1 MKGLRLVCAL
11 GFGIAS
17 PLPGTPAQAFPER
30 TPHRPLAFVD
40 VAVLPMDSER
50 RLEHQVVVVKDG
62 RIQAVGPLGAVKVPR
77 TALRVPGTG
86 RTLLPGLTDTHV
98 HLASPT
104 ELPLYLAQG
113 VTTVFNLNGRP
124 AHLAWRRAVAEG
136 RLAGPRILSAGP
148 TFGEAMTPAAAMA
161 RVDAIADA
169 GYDAIKVY
177 NQVGKAEYPALIAQA
192 KRRGLL
198 LMGHVARKPGF
209 EATLTAGQSIAHAEE
224 LVYTAFNPGAEET
237 FGLKALDEARIPEV
251 ARKVA
256 ASGVSVTC
264 TLTCFHDIV
273 RQATDLEAFLKNP
286 DLDVLPPWIRT
297 RLEPGR
303 NRYHG
308 RYTPEETAFLKAAH
322 PFQLKLAKALFD
334 AGVPLMTGTDASTIG
349 PVAGVSVHQELEEL
363 VAAGLTPFQ
372 ALRASTTAP
381 AAYFHRPGEQG
392 TVAPG
397 QRADLLLVEGDP
409 LKDVR
414 ATRALA
420 GVVAAGRWRD
430 AKVLRSLWKDAPAAH
445 AALRAGLAKAL
456 EDDPVAGLRRLAEAD
471 PEALLTGELLADW
484 MGRQGR
490 EAYGGLMDRLRREAP
505 DSFLASE
512 AAANDLGYALLGRKA
527 FPEALAVFRRV
538 CADYPRSAN
547 AEDSL
552 AEALAASGDL
562 AGGRAH
568 YRRALE
574 LEPAY
579 GNADGARKWLREHPE

>member
-1 MKGLRLVCAL
+1 MQGWRLAFAL
-11 GFGIAS
+11 GFGLAS
-17 PLPGTPAQAFPER
+17 PLPGTPARALS
-30 TPHRPLAFVD
+30 RPLAFID
-40 VAVLPMDSER
+40 VAVLPMDAER
-50 RLEHQVVVVKDG
+50 RLEHQVVLVKDG
-62 RIQAVGPLGAVKVPR
+62 RIQAMGPLGSVKVPR
-77 TALRVPGTG
+77 SALRVPGAG

-113 VTTVFNLNGRP
+113 VTTVFNLDGRP

-136 RLAGPRILSAGP
+136 RLEGPRILSAGP
-148 TFGEAMTPAAAMA
+148 TFGEAMTPAAAA
-161 RVDAIADA
+161 AKVDAIADA
-169 GYDAIKVY
+169 GYDAVKIY
-177 NQVGKAEYPALIAQA
+177 NQVGAAEYPAIIAAA

-209 EATLTAGQSIAHAEE
+209 EATLAAGQSLAHAEE
-224 LVYTAFNPGAEET
+224 LVYTAFNPGVDET
-237 FGLKALDEARIPEV
+237 FGMKALDEGRIPEV

-273 RQATDLEAFLKNP
+273 RQATDLDAFLKNP
-286 DLDVLPPWIRT
+286 DLAALPPWIRM

-308 RYTPEETAFLKAAH
+308 RYTAEETAFLKAAH
-322 PFQLKLAKALFD
+322 PFQLRLAKALSD
-334 AGVPLMTGTDASTIG
+334 AGVPLMTGTDAATIG

-381 AAYFHRPGEQG
+381 AAYFHRPGERG

-397 QRADLLLVEGDP
+397 QRADLILVEGDP

-430 AKVLRSLWKDAPAAH
+430 ARALQALWKDAPAAH
-445 AALRAGLAKAL
+445 AALRQDLAKAL
-456 EDDPVAGLRRLAEAD
+456 EADPVAGLRRLAEAD
-471 PEALLTGELLADW
+471 PEALLTGELVAAW
-484 MGRQGR
+484 MGRHGAQ
-490 EAYGGLMDRLRREAP
+490 AYDHLMDRLRTEAP
-505 DSFLASE
+505 DAFLTSE

-538 CADYPRSAN
+538 CADFPRSAN

-552 AEALAASGDL
+552 AEALAASGDP

-568 YRRALE
+568 YRKALE
-574 LEPAY
+574 LDPAY

>member
-1 MKGLRLVCAL
+1 
-11 GFGIAS
+11 
-17 PLPGTPAQAFPER
+17 
-30 TPHRPLAFVD
+30 
-40 VAVLPMDSER
+40 MDAER
-50 RLEHQVVVVKDG
+50 RLEHQVVVVRDG
-62 RIQAVGPLGAVKVPR
+62 RIARVGPLGTVKVPKG
-77 TALRVPGTG
+77 ALRVPGAG

-104 ELPLYLAQG
+104 ELPLYLAHG

-124 AHLAWRRAVAEG
+124 AHLAWRKAVAEG

-148 TFGEAMTPAAAMA
+148 TFAEALSPAAAVA
-161 RVDAIADA
+161 KVDAIADA
-169 GYDAIKVY
+169 GYDAVKVY
-177 NQVGKAEYPALIAQA
+177 NQVGREEYPALIAAA

-198 LMGHVARKPGF
+198 LMGHVPRKPGF
-209 EATLTAGQSIAHAEE
+209 EAALQAGQSIAHAEE
-224 LVYTAFNPGAEET
+224 LVYTAFNPGVEDT
-237 FGLKALDEARIPEV
+237 FGMKALAEGRLPDV

-273 RQATDLEAFLKNP
+273 RQATDLGTFLKNP
-286 DLDVLPPWIRT
+286 DLGTLPPWVRA

-308 RYTPEETAFLKAAH
+308 RYTAEETAFLKAAY
-322 PFQLKLAKALFD
+322 PFQLKLAKALSD
-334 AGVPLMTGTDASTIG
+334 AGVPLMTGTDAASIG
-349 PVAGVSVHQELEEL
+349 PVAGASVHQELEEF
-363 VAAGLTPFQ
+363 VAAGLTPYQ

-381 AAYFHRPGEQG
+381 AAYFHRPGERG
-392 TVAPG
+392 TVEPG
-397 QRADLLLVEGDP
+397 QRADLILVEGDP

-420 GVVAAGRWRD
+420 GVVYAGHWRD
-430 AKVLRSLWKDAPAAH
+430 AKGLAAWKAGAPAAH
-445 AALRAGLAKAL
+445 VALRQGLARAF
-456 EDDPVAGLRRLAEAD
+456 ESDPVAGLQRLSKAD
-471 PEALLTGELLADW
+471 PDALLTGDLLAEW
-484 MGRQGR
+484 MGRRDG
-490 EAYGGLMDRLRREAP
+490 EAYNRLMDRLRVEAP
-505 DSFLASE
+505 SSFLASE

-538 CADYPRSAN
+538 CQDFPRSAN

-562 AGGRAH
+562 SGGRAH

-574 LEPAY
+574 LDPAY
-579 GNADGARKWLREHPE
+579 ANAEGARTWLREHPE